1 MKCLCLN
8 TALLCCLLLC
18 GGLYAVAQAPG
29 GHPPGP
35 PPGGHAPGGPPGPP
49 PSAGPASGGNNAGP
63 NNSVP
68 GSGTGTVTTRSG
80 IKLGP
85 SGRWWD
91 NRSTT
96 QAVGVSRAQ
105 QRKLDAIFDANKP
118 EIIRTYLEFEKQQA
132 ALDALSKSPTVDKS
146 RMFAAI
152 DAVNQARA
160 SLEKANTQMLLQIRA
175 QLSPSQLAKLDSL
188 P

>member
-1 MKCLCLN
+1 
-8 TALLCCLLLC
+8 
-18 GGLYAVAQAPG
+18 
-29 GHPPGP
+29 
-35 PPGGHAPGGPPGPP
+35 
-49 PSAGPASGGNNAGP
+49 
-63 NNSVP
+63 
-68 GSGTGTVTTRSG
+68 
-80 IKLGP
+80 
-85 SGRWWD
+85 
-91 NRSTT
+91 
-96 QAVGVSRAQ
+96 
-105 QRKLDAIFDANKP
+105 LDAIFDANKP